1 MEECRPGKFFWDI
14 VKKYVLI
21 ILFLKF
27 IINLDFLYDNKEL
40 VETYISISNWMLFGL
55 WRVEGI
61 WDFFLYILPEIII
74 LASIMG

>member
-1 MEECRPGKFFWDI
+1 
-14 VKKYVLI
+14 
-21 ILFLKF
+21 
-27 IINLDFLYDNKEL
+27 
-40 VETYISISNWMLFGL
+40 MLFGL